1 MNKEIAV
8 GFIGAGGIAPRHREV
23 FEHLDGI
30 KMFGYASMDGKH
42 AEAFGEGG
50 VPLDWGEHVY
60 TGPDGYKELIADLK
74 KEKYKAV
81 FVLLPPGAHGAPE
94 YALIE
99 NNIPFFVEKPTSDNQ
114 ETSEAIAQKIKEA
127 NHKTGV
133 GLQWRAARHL
143 VRAQELLKPLRPEDI
158 TSLSIIYKDYPVK
171 YIEKEKGWWFRTG
184 QVKEQAIHGLDIP
197 PYLLADKLGKM
208 TLSEGTLPKKYEQ
221 SVAQLRPD
229 IVEVDPR
236 LQDVKLAVHT
246 KAELTFANA
255 PHVKA
260 VFEASCV
267 HPGERE
273 VWVDIGIGTDKLL
286 RVTRQEMILWEDGVE
301 VERTPKDDA
310 FVMNQTLAEDE
321 RFFQVVRG
329 EEEEAF
335 CPYDEA
341 VASERL
347 SNEIADKAQPVDAP
361 LF

>member
-8 GFIGAGGIAPRHREV
+8 AFIGAGGIAGRHRQV
-23 FEHLDGI
+23 FEQIDGI
-30 KMFGYASMDGKH
+30 KMFGYASADGKH
-42 AEAFGEGG
+42 VEALDKNQN
-50 VPLDWGEHVY
+50 PLDWGEHVY
-60 TGPDGYKELIADLK
+60 AGNDGYKQLIEELK
-74 KEKYKAV
+74 QEEYKAA
-81 FVLLPPGAHGAPE
+81 FVCLPPSLHGPVE

-99 NNIPFFVEKPTSDNQ
+99 NGIPFFVEKPTSDNL
-114 ETSEAIAQKIKEA
+114 ETSASIVKKVNEAS
-127 NHKTGV
+127 HKTAV
-133 GLQWRAARHL
+133 GYQWRAANH
-143 VRAQELLKPLRPEDI
+143 LLKVQEVLEPLDPANI
-158 TSLSIIYKDYPVK
+158 TSVSVVYNDNPVQ
-171 YIEKEKGWWFRTG
+171 YVNSWWFHTG
-184 QVKEQAIHGLDIP
+184 QVKEQAPHVLDMAA
-197 PYLLADKLGKM
+197 YLLEKKLGKM
-208 TLSEGTLPKKYEQ
+208 AMSANIPPKKYEKLV
-221 SVAQLRPD
+221 SQLRPEIIKED
-229 IVEVDPR
+229 SSLENAKI
-236 LQDVKLAVHT
+236 AVQT
-246 KAELTFANA
+246 SAELTFANA

-267 HPGERE
+267 HPGDRE

-286 RVTRQEMILWEDGVE
+286 RVTRQEMILWENGVE